1 MELQILVL
9 IGLFIILVLL
19 NINTRKLLG
28 GDNHDDDVTVEDTDT
43 DTDTDTTS
51 ENKKGFCS
59 LEEIKKHNNPNDKTI
74 YHNGVIYN
82 LNSLIKKIYVPQI
95 ADPLVQ
101 ENFNYLITIFEKTD
115 LQDFSKISK
124 SIKDYNK
131 FIIKFLIED
140 TATDIIPFAGTEKQF
155 NYFINTFLSIINI
168 NAIRYNIICPAGL
181 SL

>member
-28 GDNHDDDVTVEDTDT
+28 GDNHDDDDVTVEDT

-95 ADPLVQ
+95 ADSLVQ
-101 ENFNYLITIFEKTD
+101 QNFDSLITLLEKTD

-124 SIKDYNK
+124 SMKYYNS
-131 FIIKFLIED
+131 FITDSSVENT
-140 TATDIIPFAGTEKQF
+140 TAFAGTEEQF
-155 NYFINTFLSIINI
+155 NDFINTFLSIINI
-168 NAIRYNIICPAGL
+168 NEIRQDIICPAGL